1 MSYALKSEKMQRFQ
15 LEINENGYLILPQN
29 VAMQYFSEDS
39 CVALLREPE
48 LWVLPVRGTN
58 SGGLLIKQRN
68 ASGDRSV
75 LVHEALPLNFSI
87 GFFTAFWDEENHAL
101 RIALKNG

>member
-15 LEINENGYLILPQN
+15 LEINENGYLILPQI
-29 VAMQYFSEDS
+29 VAAEYFSEDS

-48 LWVLPVRGTN
+48 LWILPVRGVN
-58 SGGLLIKQRN
+58 SGGLLLKQRN

-75 LVHEALPLNFSI
+75 LVHEVFPLDFPI
-87 GFFTAFWDEENHAL
+87 GFFQGFWDEENHAL